1 MNTPSFGTEDGTNP
15 FESFINKLKSGF
27 CDITNHSHP
36 NDNDDE
42 DDDNNGFVNREIFI
56 AEPPVGNVLLL
67 VNNESE
73 VTTITT
79 NDEDKESE
87 FEVMDAPVMVH
98 QQEGLTAT
106 RRRQRVHRIIETK
119 IYSIL
124 LVILTCLA
132 LYQLGYRLEF
142 KLDKNPSTTI
152 MFHLNHPHRQVVPV
166 VLPPSEESKL
176 SKVQNSKMKTES
188 NESMDPN
195 DDHTGNPVTTTFALP
210 PKLTNPEN
218 GLLMEPEPENEL

>member
-1 MNTPSFGTEDGTNP
+1 MNTSSFGTEDGTNP

-27 CDITNHSHP
+27 CDVTDHSHS
-36 NDNDDE
+36 NDDDDDDDD
-42 DDDNNGFVNREIFI
+42 DDDNNGLVNREIFI

-67 VNNESE
+67 VHNESE

-87 FEVMDAPVMVH
+87 FEVMEAPVMVH
-98 QQEGLTAT
+98 QQEGRTAT

-142 KLDKNPSTTI
+142 KLDKNPSTTTT
-152 MFHLNHPHRQVVPV
+152 MFHLNHPHREVVPV
-166 VLPPSEESKL
+166 VVPPSEESKL
-176 SKVQNSKMKTES
+176 NKVQNSKMKTES
-188 NESMDPN
+188 NESIHRTKPRF
-195 DDHTGNPVTTTFALP
+195 VS
-210 PKLTNPEN
+210 
-218 GLLMEPEPENEL
+218 